1 MIINSPFRIAVP
13 PWSSTTRT
21 SSSSGRRVLPGI
33 WKLNTTDFI
42 VRAQPIDPRTGKK
55 KNVRRVL
62 TDASLNDAVLL
73 RDQLM
78 RQPDVE
84 PSRETRRERLGEF
97 ATWWL
102 DHKVG
107 RGDIEPSTV
116 DRYQTVI
123 GHLTLR
129 LRDTYLD
136 CVTPT
141 DIEEWIVTATR
152 PSGDSPG
159 YGPATV
165 NGWLRV
171 MRTLLTDAVRLRG
184 IPTNPALAVR
194 SLRVPTNFEDSNTPT
209 LRELRGVLVTLDD
222 DADYVAATALM
233 LQAFTGLRWGETTA
247 LKWEDLDGDR
257 GVLWVPRKVQK
268 GQLVPSTKT
277 NRARRVGVPSYLET
291 RLDAFRRRLVAEQ
304 HPGLPSGLMFPSSV
318 GKPLWSARASGVLRG
333 ACERAGLDR
342 PFTTHG
348 FRRSM
353 TDLLR
358 EAAVDPVTAKA
369 ITGHTTD
376 AMREHYSTVR
386 AADVR
391 AAGERVARLI
401 QTPS

>member
-1 MIINSPFRIAVP
+1 MRK
-13 PWSSTTRT
+13 TTT
-21 SSSSGRRVLPGI
+21 SGRHVLPGI
-33 WKLNTTDFI
+33 WQLNKTDFI
-42 VRAQPIDPRTGKK
+42 VRAQPRDPRTGKK
-55 KNVRRVL
+55 RNVRRILRNASL
-62 TDASLNDAVLL
+62 TDAVVL

-78 RQPDVE
+78 QQGDAVSTRE
-84 PSRETRRERLGEF
+84 PRRERLGEF
-97 ATWWL
+97 ASWWL
-102 DHKVG
+102 DHKIG

-116 DRYQTVI
+116 DRYRTVI
-123 GHLTLR
+123 GHLQPR
-129 LRDTYLD
+129 LRDTYLE
-136 CVTPT
+136 CVTPA
-141 DIEEWIVTATR
+141 DIEEWIVSATR
-152 PSGDSPG
+152 PSGDNPG
-159 YGPATV
+159 YSPSTV

-171 MRTLLTDAVRLRG
+171 MRTLFTDAVRLRG
-184 IPTNPALAVR
+184 LAMNPALAVR
-194 SLRVPTNFEDSNTPT
+194 SLRVPTNFEESNTPT
-209 LRELRGVLVTLDD
+209 LRELRGVLVTLDED
-222 DADYVAATALM
+222 PDYVAAMSLM

-247 LKWEDLDGDR
+247 LKWDDLDDER
-257 GVLWVPRKVQK
+257 GVLWVRRKVQK
-268 GQLVPSTKT
+268 GKLMPSTKT
-277 NRARRVGVPSYLET
+277 NRARRVGVPSYLQS
-291 RLDAFRRRLVAEQ
+291 RLDVHRRRLVAEQ
-304 HPGLPSGLMFPSSV
+304 HPGLPSGLMFPSTV
-318 GKPLWSARASGVLRG
+318 GKPIWSARASSVLRG